1 MGNLTIHA
9 GLVNGDLM
17 PIINDDKSSSEIVEA
32 FTGDDTGAPPRSVTI
47 TVMTDSGK
55 KIEIYIPNS
64 SASASVKLDGKTV

>member
-32 FTGDDTGAPPRSVTI
+32 FTGDDTGAPPSSVTI

-55 KIEIYIPNS
+55 K
-64 SASASVKLDGKTV
+64 